1 MQKLT
6 SNTTD
11 VSNNNNIQEELK
23 QYRDIDYSS
32 ESSRMRYLIKKNEE
46 ENIDFISTLIR
57 LKGRNVYSNINP
69 NEKLLPNIQQI
80 GNSIATGLISYGNSN
95 SNNKTEDES
104 KSYIKEI
111 LDVCGSSGS
120 TNVIGNDTFDID
132 NEINSIT
139 PRRIEPKKES
149 GDNSNS
155 NNVITNE
162 INDINNINNSNNNN
176 TNNDNLHK
184 GELNKMFKE
193 AEEIEKMLTQKQ
205 YLNSTNKKKTN
216 VKVFSHKTDK
226 YGIPISHSS
235 KCKERNIHNNNNN
248 EIPNEVKHSKTN
260 TKSTIISNNNT
271 DNSDTSSVV
280 KVGNVSDK
288 NDVEVVNNNNTQIGN
303 DNDNNNNTNSKTIF
317 NPDNNYF
324 TNIIQEENIKLSVE
338 LSEKT
343 QRKTKARII
352 ETTEINLFD
361 DDNDDIT
368 NNNNEIEQGK
378 IQYNMIKQYP
388 NIKESKTIAHIVNS
402 VEPIEEKKIEIDLD
416 DLLTP
421 KYIFSSNAS
430 SLNNNYIHN
439 INNNSNNNNI
449 INKNISKHIIIQSH
463 SSSALH
469 ASSSHQTNNNNENNN
484 QFLRH
489 VSKSFCSFI
498 PPSHNEVNNNNN
510 NHNNNTNGCLLSHKN
525 EKKQQN
531 EFETIQH
538 QTNNTIK
545 GNSTRP
551 TTTKQQNQSLRKS
564 QPIIKNTKK
573 NADINKKTLSVI
585 KKKKY
590 KFEPLS
596 RKRGTPA
603 PQMKKQIFNININVN
618 KSVKN
623 PKVGKITINN
633 TNKDD
638 KKDVVKSSNISLDNY
653 FKNIF
658 SQEPS
663 KKTNKLVKRTN
674 NSRKGTVNATS
685 KSSSSSKIISLLNT
699 SENVAVDTITAY
711 NNNINSHNNG

>member
-1 MQKLT
+1 MQKIT
-6 SNTTD
+6 SNTTET
-11 VSNNNNIQEELK
+11 SNNNIQEELK

-69 NEKLLPNIQQI
+69 NEKLLPNIQQNV
-80 GNSIATGLISYGNSN
+80 NSITSGIISYGNSN

-132 NEINSIT
+132 NEVNSIT

-149 GDNSNS
+149 VDNS
-155 NNVITNE
+155 NNVITND
-162 INDINNINNSNNNN
+162 INDINNTNNSNNN

-184 GELNKMFKE
+184 GVLNKMFKE

-235 KCKERNIHNNNNN
+235 KSKERNINNNNN
-248 EIPNEVKHSKTN
+248 DIQNEVKHSKAN
-260 TKSTIISNNNT
+260 TKSTITSNNNT
-271 DNSDTSSVV
+271 ENSDTSSVV
-280 KVGNVSDK
+280 KVSNVSDK
-288 NDVEVVNNNNTQIGN
+288 NDVEVVNNNNAQIWN
-303 DNDNNNNTNSKTIF
+303 DNYNNTNSKTIF

-343 QRKTKARII
+343 QSRTKAKII

-361 DDNDDIT
+361 DDNDDI
-368 NNNNEIEQGK
+368 NNSNNEIEQGK
-378 IQYNMIKQYP
+378 IQDNMIKQYP

-430 SLNNNYIHN
+430 SLNNNCIH
-439 INNNSNNNNI
+439 NNNNNNNNHNF
-449 INKNISKHIIIQSH
+449 INKNTSKHMIIQSH
-463 SSSALH
+463 SSSVLH
-469 ASSSHQTNNNNENNN
+469 VSSSHQTNNNNENNN

-498 PPSHNEVNNNNN
+498 PSSHNEVNNN
-510 NHNNNTNGCLLSHKN
+510 NNNTNGCLLSHKK

-551 TTTKQQNQSLRKS
+551 TTTTKQQNQSLRKS

-633 TNKDD
+633 TNKDE

-711 NNNINSHNNG
+711 NNINSHNNG

>member
-1 MQKLT
+1 MQKIT
-6 SNTTD
+6 SNTTET
-11 VSNNNNIQEELK
+11 SNNNIQEELK
-23 QYRDIDYSS
+23 QYKDIDYSS

-69 NEKLLPNIQQI
+69 NEKLLPNIQQNV
-80 GNSIATGLISYGNSN
+80 NSITNGIINYGNSN

-149 GDNSNS
+149 VDNS

-162 INDINNINNSNNNN
+162 INDINNTSNI
-176 TNNDNLHK
+176 NNDNLHK
-184 GELNKMFKE
+184 GVLNKMFKE

-235 KCKERNIHNNNNN
+235 KSKERNIHNNNNN
-248 EIPNEVKHSKTN
+248 NNDIQNEVKHSKTN
-260 TKSTIISNNNT
+260 TKSTIISNHNNE
-271 DNSDTSSVV
+271 NSEASSVV
-280 KVGNVSDK
+280 KISNVSDK
-288 NDVEVVNNNNTQIGN
+288 NDVEVVNNNNTQIWN

-343 QRKTKARII
+343 QSRTKAKII

-430 SLNNNYIHN
+430 SLNNNCIHN
-439 INNNSNNNNI
+439 NNNKSNNNNL
-449 INKNISKHIIIQSH
+449 INKNTSNTSKHIIIQSH

-469 ASSSHQTNNNNENNN
+469 VSSSHQTNNNNNENNN
-484 QFLRH
+484 PFLRH

-510 NHNNNTNGCLLSHKN
+510 NYNNNTNGCLLSHKK

-538 QTNNTIK
+538 QTNNIIK

-633 TNKDD
+633 TNKDE